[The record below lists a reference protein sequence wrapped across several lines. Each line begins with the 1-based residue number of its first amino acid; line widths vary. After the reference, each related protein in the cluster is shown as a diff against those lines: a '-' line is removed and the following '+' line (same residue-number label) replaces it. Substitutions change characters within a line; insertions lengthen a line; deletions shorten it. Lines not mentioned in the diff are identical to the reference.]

1 MLADPRQSRVVLLN
15 LARGS
20 VAGEGKAFAIR
31 CFDAQALLPVCRDLL
46 GAKLIA
52 FGEYRP
58 SSLSAEVAATI
69 EHFESEA
76 LSPWRDPAFAAHLAD
91 ADVGIVFFGGLYLEE
106 DVLIAAIEGASRGYE
121 VRLLSDLAFARRE
134 GDRQIVVNRLAH
146 HGIIT
151 TTVRQ
156 TLFEW
161 AMTCNDRALTLRI
174 QQLLS

>member
-15 LARGS
+15 PARGS
-20 VAGEGKAFAIR
+20 VAGGAEAFAIR
-31 CFDAQALLPVCRDLL
+31 CFEALALLPTCRDLL
-46 GAKLIA
+46 GVQLIA
-52 FGEYRP
+52 FGDYRP
-58 SSLSAEVAATI
+58 SSLSAEVAAAT
-69 EHFESEA
+69 EHFQSEA

-91 ADVGIVFFGGLYLEE
+91 AHVGIVFFGGLYLEE
-106 DVLIAAIEGASRGYE
+106 DVLIAAIEGATRGYE

-134 GDRQIVVNRLAH
+134 ADRQLVVNRLAH
-146 HGIIT
+146 HGILT

-161 AMTCNDRALTLRI
+161 AVARDDRALTLRI

>member
-1 MLADPRQSRVVLLN
+1 MLADPRQSRIVLLN

-20 VAGEGKAFAIR
+20 VAGESGASAVR
-31 CFDAQALLPVCRDLL
+31 CFEAQALLPICRDLL
-46 GAKLIA
+46 GSQLIA

-58 SSLSAEVAATI
+58 GLFSAKVAAAI
-69 EHFESEA
+69 EHFQSEA

-91 ADVGIVFFGGLYLEE
+91 ADVGIVFLGGVYLEE
-106 DVLIAAIEGASRGYE
+106 DVLIAAIEGARIGYE

-134 GDRQIVVNRLAH
+134 ADRQIVVNRLAH
-146 HGIIT
+146 HGILT

-161 AMTCNDRALTLRI
+161 AMAGDDRALMLRI

>member
-1 MLADPRQSRVVLLN
+1 MLADPRHSRVVLLN

-20 VAGEGKAFAIR
+20 VAGGAEAFAIR
-31 CFDAQALLPVCRDLL
+31 CFEALALLPICRDLL
-46 GAKLIA
+46 GAPLIA
-52 FGEYRP
+52 FGEYQP
-58 SSLSAEVAATI
+58 GSLSEEVAAAI
-69 EHFESEA
+69 EHFQSEA

-91 ADVGIVFFGGLYLEE
+91 ADVGIVFLGGLYLEE
-106 DVLIAAIEGASRGYE
+106 DVLIAAIESASRGYE

-134 GDRQIVVNRLAH
+134 ADRQIVVDRLAH
-146 HGIIT
+146 HGIVT

-161 AMTCNDRALTLRI
+161 AMACDDRASTLRI